1 MFDRRTLITVVVV
14 GLILLLLPYYYKLIS
29 PQKPASP
36 QPTTQPAPAA
46 ADTAKP
52 AAAPAQPA
60 AVAPVPAATSTTETS
75 FFSDTNAV
83 IVDYVTIETDIAEIQ
98 IASNACISEYNL
110 KKYKTKTGKQVELH
124 KPAALASPNVGLIDF
139 DLGRAN
145 AKTISNKFF
154 SVSKRTLNI
163 QSGTD
168 SVTFSASD
176 STGKQISI
184 TYVFIAGKYG
194 FTVAL
199 KTSGLAVPET
209 GEYKALWLGG
219 VPLTEDPTRDLQYCG
234 AYARVGDDIEK
245 ITVGR
250 DGRKEFTATGQSFFV
265 AARSKYFIAAVI
277 PQEPAAG
284 VDIIGRTDAG
294 HSRTSP
300 QFYDLTLRTAWKD
313 RAAGRWTV
321 YWGPIKYHNLQA
333 LNVGLEGTMNW
344 GWQIIKPFSRGVL
357 WMLTA
362 LGQVIPN
369 YGIVI
374 VLFSLMVKTVLWP
387 LTRKSQISMKKMS
400 ALQPEIAALREQH
413 KANPQALNKA
423 TMALYKERGVNPMS
437 GCIPLLLQMPLLYAL
452 FIIFSTTIE
461 FRQAPFMLWITDL
474 SLPDV
479 IYHLP
484 FSIPM
489 YGAGVAVLPLIMGI
503 TQFIMSK
510 RTTTDPN
517 QKMMVYIMPVFMTL
531 IFNNFPSGLT
541 LYYTLFNTLAIVEQN
556 LIKLPDFTPSAVV
569 VEDKKKKKLKG

>member
-1 MFDRRTLITVVVV
+1 MFDRRTIIAIVVV
-14 GLILLLLPYYYKLIS
+14 GLILLLLPQYYKLIS
-29 PQKPASP
+29 PPKPVP
-36 QPTTQPAPAA
+36 QPQTTQPAPVA

-52 AAAPAQPA
+52 AAKPAQPA
-60 AVAPVPAATSTTETS
+60 AAAPAPTTATATETS
-75 FFSDTNAV
+75 FFSDTNTVVA
-83 IVDYVTIETDIAEIQ
+83 DYVTIETDYAEIK

-110 KKYKTKTGKQVELH
+110 KKYKTVGGQQVVLH
-124 KPAALASPNVGLIDF
+124 KPAELTSPNVGLMDF
-139 DLGRAN
+139 DFGRAN

-154 SVSKRTLNI
+154 SANKRRLNV
-163 QSGTD
+163 QTGSD
-168 SVTFSASD
+168 SITFSASD

-184 TYVFIAGKYG
+184 TYVFEAGKYG
-194 FTVAL
+194 FTLAL
-199 KTSGLAVPET
+199 NTSGLAVPET
-209 GEYKALWLGG
+209 GEFKALWLGG
-219 VPLTEDPTRDLQYCG
+219 VPLTEDPIRDLQYSG
-234 AYARVGDDIEK
+234 SYACVGDDIEK
-245 ITVGR
+245 VTVGR
-250 DGRKEFTATGQSFFV
+250 DGRKEFTATGQTHFV

-284 VDIIGRTDAG
+284 VDILGRTVGAK
-294 HSRTSP
+294 SSASP
-300 QFYDLTLRTAWKD
+300 QYYDLSLRTPWRD
-313 RAAGRWTV
+313 HAAGRWTV
-321 YWGPIKYHNLQA
+321 YWGPIKYQNLQA

-344 GWQIIKPFSRGVL
+344 GWQIIKPFSRAVL

-362 LGQVIPN
+362 LGQAIPN

-374 VLFSLMVKTVLWP
+374 IIFSLMVKLILWP
-387 LTRKSQISMKKMS
+387 LTRKSQISMKKMA
-400 ALQPEIAALREQH
+400 ALQPEIQGLRETH

-423 TMALYKERGVNPMS
+423 IMALYKERGVNPMS

-556 LIKLPDFTPSAVV
+556 LIKLPDFTPTAVV
-569 VEDKKKKKLKG
+569 MDDKKKRKKG